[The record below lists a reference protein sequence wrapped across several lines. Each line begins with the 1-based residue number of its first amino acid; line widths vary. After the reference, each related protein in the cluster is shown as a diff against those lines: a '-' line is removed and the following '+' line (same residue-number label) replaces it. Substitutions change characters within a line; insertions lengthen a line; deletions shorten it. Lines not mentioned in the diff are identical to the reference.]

1 MERKYLKMSKSDG
14 KTRYVVVF
22 NDHGVRNIVT
32 YYGYKGE
39 ADFWAWYYKEYVM
52 MPGDRMCAFA
62 AMENAINLAGRIDY
76 GRK

>member
-1 MERKYLKMSKSDG
+1 M
-14 KTRYVVVF
+14 RYVVVF

-39 ADFWAWYYKEYVM
+39 ADFWAWYYKECVKM
-52 MPGDRMCAFA
+52 QGDRLCAFA
-62 AMENAINLAGRIDY
+62 TMGNAIDFAGRIDY